1 MGAPGLPPLRIAVL
15 PSPGLGALLCVL
27 HLGAGALGVILPAPA
42 WTKVLLLAAVAW
54 SLVRCLER
62 HALVRAPGAI
72 VSVNVTSE
80 GGVLARTRN
89 GASLECEVLPSS
101 FVSHRLTILNLR
113 PRGTRQERHVVLCC
127 DNVNETDLRRLR
139 VRLRWAAP
147 GSMNREG

>member
-1 MGAPGLPPLRIAVL
+1 MAVL

-27 HLGAGALGVILPAPA
+27 HLGAGALGVVLPAPA

-62 HALVRAPGAI
+62 HVLVRAPGAI

-89 GASLECEVLPSS
+89 GASLECDVLPSS

-127 DNVNETDLRRLR
+127 DNVNESDFRRLR